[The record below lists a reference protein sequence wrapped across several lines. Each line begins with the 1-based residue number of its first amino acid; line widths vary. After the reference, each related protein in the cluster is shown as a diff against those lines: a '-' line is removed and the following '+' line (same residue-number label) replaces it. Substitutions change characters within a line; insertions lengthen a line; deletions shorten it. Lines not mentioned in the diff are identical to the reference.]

1 MKEFDVMDEQ
11 ILERIK
17 ALVYKN
23 LDLETEQK
31 TIDVEDDL
39 KTFGMDSIIFIQF
52 VVDLELEFGI
62 NIDPEYLLLENMS
75 TIKKAYDIVFPLI
88 QS

>member
-1 MKEFDVMDEQ
+1 MDEQ